1 MSCWRPNVS
10 LRTYIHWHVA
20 TEHLPYPTGLL
31 EISTTFPPCTFFR
44 RQQHELLKLLSSRC
58 LSSELHETLRKPA
71 YDYGTHEPAQYKKT
85 ETSCVGGLAIVQ
97 ASRSPGQVGG
107 RRSLGQKLIEE
118 RHTHFP
124 PFVSLVG
131 VFGVFLLSSFSW
143 FRNSL
148 NYH

>member
-1 MSCWRPNVS
+1 
-10 LRTYIHWHVA
+10 
-20 TEHLPYPTGLL
+20 
-31 EISTTFPPCTFFR
+31 
-44 RQQHELLKLLSSRC
+44 
-58 LSSELHETLRKPA
+58 
-71 YDYGTHEPAQYKKT
+71 
-85 ETSCVGGLAIVQ
+85 
-97 ASRSPGQVGG
+97 VGG